1 MFAFCSWNR
10 ELRSK
15 ELVRS
20 ERDDDKRWY
29 VAVFDLCFQR
39 GRFPVWRQIQPQLQL
54 LRPKA
59 LPRFTRYFVCRNER
73 HASWRIEKDQL
84 KDLRVGYVPDKNAR

>member
-1 MFAFCSWNR
+1 MVFVLTSEQSHVSFRNLMIHFAQSGLLLREAAYTASHYTLPADEFLTPHRIAIYSWNR

-29 VAVFDLCFQR
+29 VLYLSCCCKSIR
-39 GRFPVWRQIQPQLQL
+39 RWL
-54 LRPKA
+54 
-59 LPRFTRYFVCRNER
+59 
-73 HASWRIEKDQL
+73 
-84 KDLRVGYVPDKNAR
+84 